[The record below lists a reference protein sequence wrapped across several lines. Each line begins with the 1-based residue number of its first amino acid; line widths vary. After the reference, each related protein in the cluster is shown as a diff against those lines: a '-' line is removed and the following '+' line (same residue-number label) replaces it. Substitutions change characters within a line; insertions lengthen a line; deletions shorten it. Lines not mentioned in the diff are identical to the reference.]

1 MGSVN
6 EEGLRKCLEYVSIFV
21 SVMVIL
27 GRHSGAV
34 FLE

>member
-6 EEGLRKCLEYVSIFV
+6 EESLGYVNIFV

-27 GRHSGAV
+27 GRYGGAV